1 MTSFLLMT
9 KSSQRVKFLKTPSGS
24 ILLGFFF
31 KSSQYSKNLLL
42 VELVLGFFFRVCS
55 LHIPYNYTWRPCLKI
70 QFYNGRCLFS
80 SQLHF
85 EKKNYLTKND
95 IFNIIIKR
103 KERFP
108 STFHVGK
115 NWNILLHILI
125 TVNKFWSNIV
135 VYSNIKCYQIF
146 LDSLYFTNLQW
157 VEFLK
162 SWIDNR

>member
-85 EKKNYLTKND
+85 EKKKYLTKND

-125 TVNKFWSNIV
+125 TVNKFWSNIK
-135 VYSNIKCYQIF
+135 YC
-146 LDSLYFTNLQW
+146 SLF
-157 VEFLK
+157 EH
-162 SWIDNR
+162 

>member
-1 MTSFLLMT
+1 MEVFCW
-9 KSSQRVKFLKTPSGS
+9 V
-24 ILLGFFF
+24 FFF

-108 STFHVGK
+108 STFHVGE

-146 LDSLYFTNLQW
+146 LDSLYSLIYNELNF
-157 VEFLK
+157 
-162 SWIDNR
+162 

>member
-1 MTSFLLMT
+1 MEVFCW
-9 KSSQRVKFLKTPSGS
+9 
-24 ILLGFFF
+24 GFFQIF
-31 KSSQYSKNLLL
+31 SIFEES
-42 VELVLGFFFRVCS
+42 VACWVGFGFFFRVCS

>member
-9 KSSQRVKFLKTPSGS
+9 KSSQRVKFLKTLSGS

>member
-31 KSSQYSKNLLL
+31 QIFSIFEES
-42 VELVLGFFFRVCS
+42 VACWVGFGVFFRVCS

-135 VYSNIKCYQIF
+135 VYSSIKCYQIF